1 MQRITEK
8 ELGGIEKP
16 PHNLVIGQWMCLGV
30 SEAEPSLGPNDLCGK
45 AQGQR
50 GWAVPT
56 PQSSQNHLL
65 LSADLVSVVAIFSK
79 LGRYQSYSLN
89 AVRCLKYSSIQQWKP
104 ENTPSLQ
111 KFIAAVYQTQR
122 SRYEK
127 MNYLSKES
135 TGAALGHVV
144 LPYGPLSSSRNLGCL
159 CDRGDRG
166 N

>member
-1 MQRITEK
+1 M
-8 ELGGIEKP
+8 
-16 PHNLVIGQWMCLGV
+16 VIGQWMCLGV
-30 SEAEPSLGPNDLCGK
+30 SEAEPSLGPNDLCGR

-65 LSADLVSVVAIFSK
+65 LSADLVSVVTIFSK
-79 LGRYQSYSLN
+79 LDQSYSLN
-89 AVRCLKYSSIQQWKP
+89 AARCLKYSSIQQWKP

-127 MNYLSKES
+127 VNYLSGES
-135 TGAALGHVV
+135 TDAVPPGRFGVGRTLGHVA

-159 CDRGDRG
+159 CDRGERG